1 MLLTA
6 AILDNNK
13 LLVCLICDL
22 EYAVSISIIN
32 TLYKIHTGSGRN
44 KANLKACY
52 ALSRIVPLK
61 CEEIT
66 IACKWAGR

>member
-22 EYAVSISIIN
+22 EYTIAVCIIN
-32 TLYKIHTGSGRN
+32 ALNEVHSGSGRN
-44 KANLKACY
+44 KANLKACNT
-52 ALSRIVPLK
+52 LCRVVPLK
-61 CEEIT
+61 CEEISV
-66 IACKWAGR
+66 ACKRTGR